1 MRGMIVPSGETNQI
15 YVFCD
20 KCKQNVSVDVQPEQ
34 ILAQPTGITGILSV
48 HGSPQH
54 AILVYL
60 DKQLKVRGCEYPS
73 AVQVKT
79 TAAFSATPE
88 SLASQIG
95 KDERAGLDLLVDAFG
110 KTHKVG
116 IDALGDVLAQ
126 ITIGNRVCLVHDDSS
141 IGKVVLANLQRV
153 FAQQETT
160 VQLITHQE
168 TRDIPSNALVFDL
181 QLVKFLTEGVKMD
194 SKFFRTLIKDCLDEA
209 NSYYRL
215 RNEVSKILFAY
226 SVVKKKLLWPGEKL
240 LDTQLARESSI
251 DFSLMPV
258 LLKMAESEGI
268 NVKMRVEFDGLGRAI
283 RSF

>member
-1 MRGMIVPSGETNQI
+1 MSVPIGETNQV

-20 KCKQNVSVDVQPEQ
+20 KCKQNVSVDIQPEQ
-34 ILAQPTGITGILSV
+34 IRAQPTGITGILSV

-73 AVQVKT
+73 SVQVKT
-79 TAAFSATPE
+79 TAAFSATSE
-88 SLASQIG
+88 ALATQLG
-95 KDERAGLDLLVDAFG
+95 KDDRATLDLLVDAFG
-110 KTHKVG
+110 KTRKVG
-116 IDALGDVLAQ
+116 IDALGDIMAQ
-126 ITIGNRVCLVHDDSS
+126 VIIKNHVYLVHDDPG
-141 IGKVVLANLQRV
+141 IGRVVLENLQRL
-153 FAQQETT
+153 FAQQETSL
-160 VQLITHQE
+160 QLITHRE
-168 TRDIPSNALVFDL
+168 TTGIPANALVFDL

-194 SKFFRTLIKDCLDEA
+194 NRFFRGLIKDCLDES

-258 LLKMAESEGI
+258 LLRMAEGEGI
-268 NVKMRVEFDGLGRAI
+268 NVKMRVEYDGLGRAI
-283 RSF
+283 RSL